1 MSLTAA
7 EANARFYAEHA
18 QLYDRTEP
26 CLVDPQQ
33 RQRLER
39 AIAHALSLVPG
50 SPQVLDA
57 CGGSGN
63 AGIVLA
69 RHGVVPV
76 VVDVSAEMTAL
87 WADKARRAGVS
98 PEIHVATVESFLTDD
113 PREWDL
119 VTFCS
124 ALHHLEDPATVLA
137 AAAGRL
143 APGGLILTMFD
154 PTSGQRLLRYAR
166 KGDWLLE
173 LARTEPRHFLH
184 LTRGVARRRA
194 RSVARGQAPGG
205 DAEANVGRI
214 AERHAYS
221 GIDDLALADGLRALG
236 LEVLVH
242 ERYVDART
250 GAVRGLLRATG
261 RPSHFHLLVRRPAG

>member
-18 QLYDRTEP
+18 ELYDRTEP
-26 CLVDPQQ
+26 CLVDPHQ
-33 RQRLER
+33 RQRLEQ
-39 AIAHALSLVPG
+39 AIAHALALVG
-50 SPQVLDA
+50 DEPQVLDA

-87 WADKARRAGVS
+87 WAVKAQRAGVT
-98 PEIHVATVESFLTDD
+98 PEIHVATVESFLAGD

-124 ALHHLEDPATVLA
+124 ALHHLEDPATVLEVA
-137 AAAGRL
+137 ARRL
-143 APGGLILTMFD
+143 APGGVILTMFD
-154 PTSGQRLLRYAR
+154 PTRGERLLRYAR

-173 LARTEPRHFLH
+173 LARSEPRHFLH
-184 LTRGVARRRA
+184 LTRGVALRRA
-194 RSVARGQAPGG
+194 RS
-205 DAEANVGRI
+205 ENGRV
-214 AERHAYS
+214 E
-221 GIDDLALADGLRALG
+221 
-236 LEVLVH
+236 
-242 ERYVDART
+242 
-250 GAVRGLLRATG
+250 
-261 RPSHFHLLVRRPAG
+261 RRPDGRAARVQRHR